1 MWQSATALAELLAR
15 QQHLLFGGLGETIA
29 VIVGG
34 VVSVITM
41 RKITRSSARPAPTPA
56 PVSRRPAAPP
66 AYGAPAPPT
75 APSRRLHPG
84 PVSLSAPTPKA
95 SSPKVTTPERKA
107 EGEDDAP
114 QSSLFNPDIF
124 ERPQPAPP
132 MLRPISAITAEW
144 RAQAA
149 AASSTLDLTSSLT
162 TPAPIWNRAP
172 FARPA
177 APEAAAH
184 LALDLAPRA
193 AVVIAP
199 PIWRRPDVAPDVVPD
214 VAPGMEPREA
224 ERPAS
229 ADTAPIWGSWL
240 SAASDTADD
249 ARDVRPV
256 ERLEAPDEVANDEPS
271 PPIWSSFLRRE

>member
-1 MWQSATALAELLAR
+1 MWQSAMASAVLLLS
-15 QQHLLFGGLGETIA
+15 QQHLLFGGLGEAIA

-34 VVSVITM
+34 VVSVISM
-41 RKITRSSARPAPTPA
+41 RKVIRSSARPAPTPA

-75 APSRRLHPG
+75 APARRLHPG
-84 PVSLSAPTPKA
+84 PVSLSAPTPP
-95 SSPKVTTPERKA
+95 SSTPSSTPTRHA
-107 EGEDDAP
+107 ESEEDAP
-114 QSSLFNPDIF
+114 LSSLFNPDIF

-149 AASSTLDLTSSLT
+149 ASSALDPAPNVT

-177 APEAAAH
+177 ASEVAPRLALGLAPEAG
-184 LALDLAPRA
+184 LF
-193 AVVIAP
+193 IAP
-199 PIWRRPDVAPDVVPD
+199 PIWRRPAASAPAVAPALEPMDGERA
-214 VAPGMEPREA
+214 APV
-224 ERPAS
+224 S
-229 ADTAPIWGSWL
+229 AAPIWGSWL
-240 SAASDTADD
+240 KAPDAADD
-249 ARDVRPV
+249 ASNARPV
-256 ERLEAPDEVANDEPS
+256 ERLEAPGETANDEPN

>member
-15 QQHLLFGGLGETIA
+15 QQHLLFGGLGEAIA

-41 RKITRSSARPAPTPA
+41 RKITRSGARPAPTPA

-75 APSRRLHPG
+75 APARRLHSG
-84 PVSLSAPTPKA
+84 PVSLSAPTPPSPTPKA
-95 SSPKVTTPERKA
+95 STPERHA

-149 AASSTLDLTSSLT
+149 ASPALDLT
-162 TPAPIWNRAP
+162 TPAPIWNRAL

-177 APEAAAH
+177 AAAH
-184 LALDLAPRA
+184 PDLDLAPKA

-199 PIWRRPDVAPDVVPD
+199 PIWRRPATSAPD
-214 VAPGMEPREA
+214 VAPGMEPMEA
-224 ERPAS
+224 ERPLS
-229 ADTAPIWGSWL
+229 ADAAPIWGSWL
-240 SAASDTADD
+240 SAASGAADD
-249 ARDVRPV
+249 AHDVRPI
-256 ERLEAPDEVANDEPS
+256 ERLEAPGEATNDEPN

>member
-1 MWQSATALAELLAR
+1 MWQSATASAVLLVS
-15 QQHLLFGGLGETIA
+15 QQHLLFGGLGEAIA

-41 RKITRSSARPAPTPA
+41 RKITRGAAHPAPTPA

-75 APSRRLHPG
+75 TPARRLHPG
-84 PVSLSAPTPKA
+84 PVSLSAPTPPSSTPA
-95 SSPKVTTPERKA
+95 STPTRHA

-114 QSSLFNPDIF
+114 LSSLFNPDIF

-149 AASSTLDLTSSLT
+149 ASSALASTPNLT

-177 APEAAAH
+177 AAARPAIDLTPEAA
-184 LALDLAPRA
+184 P
-193 AVVIAP
+193 VIAP
-199 PIWRRPDVAPDVVPD
+199 PIWRRPAASAPD
-214 VAPGMEPREA
+214 VAPMEA

-229 ADTAPIWGSWL
+229 ADAAPIWGSWL
-240 SAASDTADD
+240 KAPDAADD
-249 ARDVRPV
+249 ASDVRPV
-256 ERLEAPDEVANDEPS
+256 ERLDALGEAANDEPN

>member
-1 MWQSATALAELLAR
+1 MWQSATASAVLLVS
-15 QQHLLFGGLGETIA
+15 QQHLFFGGLGEAIA

-41 RKITRSSARPAPTPA
+41 RKIARGAAHPVPTPA

-75 APSRRLHPG
+75 TPARRLHPG
-84 PVSLSAPTPKA
+84 PVSLSAPTPPSSTPA
-95 SSPKVTTPERKA
+95 STPTRHA

-114 QSSLFNPDIF
+114 LSSLFNPDIF

-149 AASSTLDLTSSLT
+149 ASSALAPTPNLT
-162 TPAPIWNRAP
+162 TPAPIWNHAP

-177 APEAAAH
+177 APAAATPVVLGLAPEAA
-184 LALDLAPRA
+184 L
-193 AVVIAP
+193 VIAP
-199 PIWRRPDVAPDVVPD
+199 PIWRRPAASAPD
-214 VAPGMEPREA
+214 VAPMEA

-229 ADTAPIWGSWL
+229 AEAAPIWGSWL

-249 ARDVRPV
+249 ASDVRPV
-256 ERLEAPDEVANDEPS
+256 ERLQAPGETANDEPN